1 MSTIQ
6 KAFIFIVV
14 VLAVLTAAVTLV
26 LFAQRTNWKVEY
38 DKQTGALKDT
48 QKQLDATK
56 KDLAAANDAHAA
68 KVAELESKIGSLTTQ
83 LTTATNDLDSVRAD
97 KAHMETIANDLTA
110 SFNILTKKMDVLAQ
124 RTAELQTAKEA
135 AEKTLEEVKAAAT
148 SAREQLAI
156 SERRAR
162 DLAVQVDDLTKEA
175 ASREDRMKVLQQKI
189 DILASFA
196 PPVGPSIAPAT
207 KQPVFGKI
215 TGLSK
220 DGSTAFLS
228 VGSDDGVVKD
238 MLLLIYKSDG
248 TYVAKAKVYDVA
260 ADKAAARIVKPAV
273 GTIAEGDNV
282 TNE

>member
-48 QKQLDATK
+48 QKQLDTTK

-97 KAHMETIANDLTA
+97 KAHMETVANDLTA